1 MELQRELPGLNYAA
15 LTGVI
20 KKRRGINLTRTGIP
34 VIHLIIENTV
44 EPWFEES
51 KPRTCEIHVDIWGR
65 LATVHD
71 EGLKVGAGIFAEGV
85 LVHREVVDIAGGV
98 HFQNVL
104 KARRIQIIAP
114 IRERKA

>member
-15 LTGVI
+15 VTGVI

-34 VIHLIIENTV
+34 VIHLMIENTV
-44 EPWFEES
+44 EPWSEES
-51 KPRTCEIHVDIWGR
+51 KPKTSEIHVDVWGR
-65 LATVHD
+65 LATLHD
-71 EGLKVGAGIFAEGV
+71 EGLKAGAGIFAEGV
-85 LVHREVVDIAGGV
+85 LAHREVVDIAGGV